1 MPTFSARLSPK
12 SHFPGPNTGIVFGLF
27 LFSLQIKQ
35 LKTLVR
41 KCPKFV
47 RISVFRSFWLYHNQ
61 IKFNIY
67 FTTKIGVLEH
77 HISFIIT
84 LL

>member
-1 MPTFSARLSPK
+1 PWTEYRNRIRS
-12 SHFPGPNTGIVFGLF
+12 LF
-27 LFSLQIKQ
+27 IFLINQLIKIND
-35 LKTLVR
+35 
-41 KCPKFV
+41 PKFF

-84 LL
+84 LIEIEFRGVR

>member
-1 MPTFSARLSPK
+1 MSC
-12 SHFPGPNTGIVFGLF
+12 
-27 LFSLQIKQ
+27 LQS
-35 LKTLVR
+35 TNR
-41 KCPKFV
+41 NFPKFF

-84 LL
+84 LIEIEFRGVR

>member
-1 MPTFSARLSPK
+1 MVAVNRNRIRSLFV
-12 SHFPGPNTGIVFGLF
+12 FPIN
-27 LFSLQIKQ
+27 Q
-35 LKTLVR
+35 LLAVND
-41 KCPKFV
+41 PKFF

-67 FTTKIGVLEH
+67 FTTKIEVLEH

-84 LL
+84 LIEIEFRGVR

>member
-1 MPTFSARLSPK
+1 MIAVNRNRIRS
-12 SHFPGPNTGIVFGLF
+12 LF
-27 LFSLQIKQ
+27 IFLTNQTIKNA
-35 LKTLVR
+35 
-41 KCPKFV
+41 CPKFV

-84 LL
+84 LIEIEFRGVR

>member
-1 MPTFSARLSPK
+1 MFRN
-12 SHFPGPNTGIVFGLF
+12 F
-27 LFSLQIKQ
+27 
-35 LKTLVR
+35 
-41 KCPKFV
+41 PKFSEIFPKFF

-84 LL
+84 LIEIEFRGVL

>member
-1 MPTFSARLSPK
+1 MGYVYPLEIPRNSSK
-12 SHFPGPNTGIVFGLF
+12 FP
-27 LFSLQIKQ
+27 
-35 LKTLVR
+35 
-41 KCPKFV
+41 

-84 LL
+84 LIEIAFRGVL

>member
-1 MPTFSARLSPK
+1 MVDVNRNRIRSLFIFLTNQTIKNACPK
-12 SHFPGPNTGIVFGLF
+12 MSEN
-27 LFSLQIKQ
+27 
-35 LKTLVR
+35 VR

-84 LL
+84 

>member
-1 MPTFSARLSPK
+1 NRIRSLFISIINQWVMC
-12 SHFPGPNTGIVFGLF
+12 FP
-27 LFSLQIKQ
+27 S
-35 LKTLVR
+35 
-41 KCPKFV
+41 KFP

-84 LL
+84 LIEIEFRGVR